1 MQLEECDKIFAPFA
15 GRPLLAGFSGG
26 ADSTVAL
33 LACLRARDRYNCPVT
48 AIHFEH
54 GLRGEESRQDAAAA
68 RAFAGSCDVPFR
80 EIPLGLFP
88 GPGLEERARAA
99 RLAVWKQLVTEFP
112 GAVVVLGH
120 HADDAVETLFLR
132 LARGS
137 NVSGLAGMRPVSRL
151 DGMTI
156 LRPLLAFPRAEIEA
170 FLRAQNLR
178 WRTDSSN
185 QENTFRRNAL
195 RNIILPEFRRRIP
208 GAAAGLLH
216 SLETLRQD
224 AEFLEEAARERFAAI
239 TGKRETTV
247 EFWRSLPQALQIR
260 VLRYHLSELAGREV
274 LPPPAFLARLRT
286 AWSDDSAEAV
296 RIPLS
301 GMCTFLVHRGRMHPA
316 DDTPL
321 PAPEVWHW
329 RSNPRFRWGEFQLE
343 LHPFS
348 SADAPP
354 TLFEARFD
362 AALLPDELVV
372 DRRRPGDRILPFGR
386 TTELSLKKLRIDRK
400 LPFDYPCPVLR
411 EPNGRVLWA
420 PGIRHSA
427 CAPLSAATTQAVEI
441 RLRRPDDGALPP
453 EESA

>member
-15 GRPLLAGFSGG
+15 GHHLLVGFSGG

-33 LACLRARDRYNCPVT
+33 LACLHARNRFGCPVT

-68 RAFAGSCDVPFR
+68 RDFAENSDVPFR
-80 EIPLGLFP
+80 EIPLGLSP

-99 RLAVWKQLVTEFP
+99 RLAVWRQLVTEIP
-112 GAVVVLGH
+112 EAVVVLGH

-132 LARGS
+132 LARGA
-137 NVSGLAGMRPVSRL
+137 NVSGLVGMRPVSRL
-151 DGMTI
+151 EGMTI
-156 LRPLLAFPRAEIEA
+156 LRPLLAFARAEIEA
-170 FLRAQNLR
+170 YLRARDIQ

-185 QENTFRRNAL
+185 QENTFSRNAL

-208 GAAAGLLH
+208 GSSTGLLH
-216 SLETLRQD
+216 SLEPLRQD

-239 TGKRETTV
+239 AGKSETTV
-247 EFWRSLPQALQIR
+247 EFWRTLPQALQIR
-260 VLRYHLSELAGREV
+260 VLRHHLSELAGREV
-274 LPPPAFLARLRT
+274 LPPPAFLARLRD
-286 AWSDDSAEAV
+286 AWLADPAEAV
-296 RIPLS
+296 QIPLS
-301 GMCTFLVHRGRMHPA
+301 GMCTFLVHRGRMHPVNGA
-316 DDTPL
+316 PL
-321 PAPEVWHW
+321 PGPAIWLW
-329 RSNPRFRWGEFQLE
+329 RSNPRLHWGKFQLE
-343 LHPFS
+343 LHALRS
-348 SADAPP
+348 SDAPP

-362 AALLPDELVV
+362 AALLPDELIV

-411 EPNGRVLWA
+411 EPSGRILWA

-427 CAPLSAATTQAVEI
+427 CAPLSAATTQAVEF
-441 RLRRPDDGALPP
+441 RLRRTDGTPLSP
-453 EESA
+453 EVSA